1 MKRRVFL
8 ESLAAGG
15 VVAGSSFG
23 APLVWTRDRDMR
35 QRAEWDLI
43 VLGAGTAG
51 MPAAIFAAQAGA
63 RVLVIEATSQL
74 GGTLDRSTGQVSGS
88 QTVWQRTKGIEDS
101 PQAHYADH
109 MRINR
114 STSDPELTRL
124 FVEQAPATLNWL
136 AGEGFTVLNGD
147 PVRGKGHDPFLVARY
162 QSGPERG
169 RSLLKAMQPAFEREV
184 ASGRITIRHETSA
197 VELIVDARGTVRGV
211 VVESGGRREDCLGA
225 RVLIATGGCAANPTM
240 FADLHG
246 VPLTTASARPS
257 SQGQGLLLALGVGGV
272 LRGGEKYVPL
282 YGTLLDGELMP
293 AGQDGSFQHDPE
305 RRPPWEIHVNARG
318 QRFVREDH
326 PSHEHRQ
333 QALARQP
340 GHRLWVVF
348 DSAILDAAPS
358 LLGKWNRERV
368 DAAFR
373 DGHPMFTRAETLSTL
388 ALRAGIDPQGL
399 RQSVETYNLALRAG
413 AADPLGRLHRP
424 LPLGTGAWHAIRM
437 SGWTVMSFAGISV
450 DSSLRVL
457 RADGQV
463 VPNLFA
469 AGEALGAGA
478 LSGNAYTNGSMV
490 TSALALGRLMGL
502 RALQA

>member
-15 VVAGSSFG
+15 VVAGSSLG

-114 STSDPELTRL
+114 STSDPALTRL

-169 RSLLKAMQPAFEREV
+169 RSP
-184 ASGRITIRHETSA
+184 
-197 VELIVDARGTVRGV
+197 
-211 VVESGGRREDCLGA
+211 
-225 RVLIATGGCAANPTM
+225 
-240 FADLHG
+240 
-246 VPLTTASARPS
+246 
-257 SQGQGLLLALGVGGV
+257 
-272 LRGGEKYVPL
+272 
-282 YGTLLDGELMP
+282 
-293 AGQDGSFQHDPE
+293 
-305 RRPPWEIHVNARG
+305 
-318 QRFVREDH
+318 
-326 PSHEHRQ
+326 
-333 QALARQP
+333 
-340 GHRLWVVF
+340 
-348 DSAILDAAPS
+348 
-358 LLGKWNRERV
+358 
-368 DAAFR
+368 
-373 DGHPMFTRAETLSTL
+373 
-388 ALRAGIDPQGL
+388 
-399 RQSVETYNLALRAG
+399 
-413 AADPLGRLHRP
+413 
-424 LPLGTGAWHAIRM
+424 
-437 SGWTVMSFAGISV
+437 
-450 DSSLRVL
+450 
-457 RADGQV
+457 
-463 VPNLFA
+463 
-469 AGEALGAGA
+469 
-478 LSGNAYTNGSMV
+478 
-490 TSALALGRLMGL
+490 
-502 RALQA
+502 